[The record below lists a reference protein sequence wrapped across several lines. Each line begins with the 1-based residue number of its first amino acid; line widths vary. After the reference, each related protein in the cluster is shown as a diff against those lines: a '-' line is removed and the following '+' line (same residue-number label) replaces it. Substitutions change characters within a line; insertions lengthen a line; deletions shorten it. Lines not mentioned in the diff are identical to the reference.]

1 MDEIKR
7 GDIYWVKSIGD
18 IMGGKTRPA
27 VVVSN
32 DKANEHSRNV
42 TIIYLTSCEDVRYM
56 PTHCKVKAMEESIA
70 LCEKVTTISKERLEG
85 FIRVATDEEMD
96 AVNRC
101 LMIALGLTDISI
113 SVLQE
118 PEEESEWEEVVS
130 PVDTLEELLD
140 ACNEMYLKEAN
151 NDKAEGIENV
161 ARMIRGKLRQELI
174 GGE

>member
-18 IMGGKTRPA
+18 LMSGKTRPA

-32 DKANEHSRNV
+32 DKANEHSKNV
-42 TIIYLTSCEDVRYM
+42 TIIYLTSCEDVRYI
-56 PTHCKVKAMEESIA
+56 PTHCKVRAMEESIA

-130 PVDTLEELLD
+130 PVDVLEEILES
-140 ACNEMYLKEAN
+140 CNEIYLTET
-151 NDKAEGIENV
+151 NDDVAEGIDCV
-161 ARMIRGKLRQELI
+161 ARMIRGKLRKELTR
-174 GGE
+174 G

>member
-18 IMGGKTRPA
+18 LMGGKTRPA

-32 DKANEHSRNV
+32 DKANEYSRNV
-42 TIIYLTSCEDVRYM
+42 TIIYLTSCEDMRYM
-56 PTHCKVKAMEESIA
+56 PTHCKVKAMEESVA

-101 LMIALGLTDISI
+101 LMIALGLTDISV
-113 SVLQE
+113 SVQQE

-130 PVDTLEELLD
+130 PVGVLEEILES
-140 ACNEMYLKEAN
+140 CNEIYLTET
-151 NDKAEGIENV
+151 NDDVAEGIDCV
-161 ARMIRGKLRQELI
+161 ARMIRGKLRKELTR
-174 GGE
+174 G